1 MYSLFFSWFLFV
13 LSGSRLLADPGDGGQ
28 ASFQPIKVA
37 FLYSRTG
44 ANSVVEKELARGVT
58 LFESDHPSVLKTIK
72 ILRVDN
78 RGSLADTLDQM
89 KRLKEQ
95 DVNFVV
101 GLRNSEQAMAASR
114 FAEENEMLFVTPL
127 AIYSKLGLGKK
138 NTFQLPTNEV
148 LQAGALARFACRDL
162 KRKKVLVLL
171 NNRSV
176 FSQAFAESLEKGL
189 KGFEGVSFEEH
200 VFNGRELK
208 LELLKQKVFSFK
220 PDIVFISDEIANSA
234 TVAKYIYRLDPL
246 IPYLTG
252 DPFGNETSMRT
263 LLKEVPRMRVYY
275 SSLWNEQVKTS
286 ENDRFKKLYRA
297 QYPQDLPSQ
306 EAALTFDALS
316 ILTETLAQTPVN
328 PTVDKIRYYL
338 EHTKFKTTQGEIDF
352 LSGPTHSPVKD
363 VYIKVSNIE
372 KSKWVKTLR
381 VKWKTGP

>member
-1 MYSLFFSWFLFV
+1 
-13 LSGSRLLADPGDGGQ
+13 
-28 ASFQPIKVA
+28 
-37 FLYSRTG
+37 
-44 ANSVVEKELARGVT
+44 
-58 LFESDHPSVLKTIK
+58 
-72 ILRVDN
+72 
-78 RGSLADTLDQM
+78 
-89 KRLKEQ
+89 
-95 DVNFVV
+95 
-101 GLRNSEQAMAASR
+101 
-114 FAEENEMLFVTPL
+114 
-127 AIYSKLGLGKK
+127 
-138 NTFQLPTNEV
+138 
-148 LQAGALARFACRDL
+148 
-162 KRKKVLVLL
+162 
-171 NNRSV
+171 V

-328 PTVDKIRYYL
+328 PTVDKVRYYL